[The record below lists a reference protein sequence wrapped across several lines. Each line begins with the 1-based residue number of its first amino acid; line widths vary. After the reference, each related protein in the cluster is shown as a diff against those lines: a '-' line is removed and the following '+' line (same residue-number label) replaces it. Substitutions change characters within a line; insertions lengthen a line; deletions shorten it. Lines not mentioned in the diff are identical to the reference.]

1 VETLVKPNL
10 EVEFCNFRCENPFL
24 LGASPI
30 SRSGEMIERAFQ
42 MGWGGAITKSV
53 ALEQDLKDYS
63 LSPRFVNINNGGS
76 NTEFNFKKIG
86 MTNIDFRIDKSIKDT
101 FDSFTKVKKKFPH
114 KFLAVSI
121 KSEYKKE
128 NWKKLANLAA
138 NTGADALE
146 LCLSCPDSE
155 KGNFCCSGSR
165 GYQNIEQSIGQN
177 ESAVKNVL
185 KWVKEVTKLPL
196 IVKLSPNVSNI
207 KKIAHAAKECGASA
221 VTATNSF
228 KSISGFNL
236 RTLEPLPTI
245 EGITSA
251 AGLSGP
257 VLKPLVL
264 YYISEIKKE
273 KITGLDISASGGITC
288 AHDSIEY
295 LLVGANILQIVTEVM
310 WEGFGIIDKLRDGL
324 KMFMRYHNFRS
335 VKDFIGIGNRKIK
348 SSTKNLS
355 RNQQLIANIDKEKC
369 IGCGKCY
376 IACRDGGYEA
386 ISFSQDRIVEV
397 VKDKCVGCGLCKI
410 VCPVPDAIYFTN
422 KDSKEK
428 IINEG

>member
-1 VETLVKPNL
+1 VKILIKPNL

-30 SRSGEMIERAFQ
+30 SRSGEIIERAFQ

-53 ALEQDLKDYS
+53 ALEQDLEDSS
-63 LSPRFVNINNGGS
+63 LSPRFVNINNSGS
-76 NTEFNFKKIG
+76 NIKSNFRRIG

-101 FDSFTKVKKKFPH
+101 LNSFTKVKKKFPH

-128 NWKKLANLAA
+128 NWKKLANLAV

-146 LCLSCPDSE
+146 LCLSCPDSG
-155 KGNFCCSGSR
+155 KDDFYCSRSK
-165 GYQNIEQSIGQN
+165 GYQNTEQSIGQN
-177 ESAVKNVL
+177 ESAIKNVIS
-185 KWVKEVTKLPL
+185 WVKAVTELPL
-196 IVKLSPNVSNI
+196 IIKLSPNVSDI
-207 KKIAHAAKECGASA
+207 KKNAYAAKEAGARA

-236 RTLEPLPTI
+236 RTLEPLPAI
-245 EGITSA
+245 EGISSVV
-251 AGLSGP
+251 GLTGP
-257 VLKPLVL
+257 ILKPIVL
-264 YYISEIKKE
+264 YYVSEIRKE
-273 KITGLDISASGGITC
+273 KNINLDISAAGGITC
-288 AHDSIEY
+288 AHDAIEY
-295 LLVGANILQIVTEVM
+295 LLVGASTLQIVTEVM
-310 WEGFGIIDKLRDGL
+310 WEGFGVIDELRDGL
-324 KMFMRYHNFRS
+324 KRFMRYHNFRS

-348 SSTKNLS
+348 SSSKNLS

-397 VKDKCVGCGLCKI
+397 VKDKCVGCGLCRI
-410 VCPVPDAIYFTN
+410 VCPVSDAIYYTN
-422 KDSKEK
+422 KTTR
-428 IINEG
+428 

>member
-1 VETLVKPNL
+1 LVKPNL

-30 SRSGEMIERAFQ
+30 SKDGERIERAFQ

-53 ALEQDLKDYS
+53 ALEQDLKDCS

-86 MTNIDFRIDKSIKDT
+86 MANIDFRNDKSVKDT
-101 FDSFTKVKKKFPH
+101 LDSFAKVKKGFPR

-121 KSEYKKE
+121 KSEYKEK
-128 NWKKLANLAA
+128 NWKKLTTLAA

-155 KGNFCCSGSR
+155 KDDSCCSRSK
-165 GYQNIEQSIGQN
+165 GYQNIEQSIGQS
-177 ESAVKNVL
+177 EFAVKNVL
-185 KWVKEVTKLPL
+185 KWVREVTKLPI
-196 IVKLSPNVSNI
+196 IVKLSPNISDI
-207 KKIAHAAKECGASA
+207 KKIAYTAKEEGAKA
-221 VTATNSF
+221 ITVANSF

-245 EGITSA
+245 EGISSV
-251 AGLSGP
+251 AGLTGP
-257 VLKPLVL
+257 LLKPIML
-264 YYISEIKKE
+264 YYIFEINKE
-273 KITGLDISASGGITC
+273 RKIDLDISAAGGISC
-288 AHDSIEY
+288 AHDAIEY
-295 LLVGANILQIVTEVM
+295 LLVGANTLQIVTEVM
-310 WEGFGIIDKLRDGL
+310 WEGFGIIDELRDGL
-324 KMFMRYHNFRS
+324 KRFMRYHNFRS

-348 SSTKNLS
+348 SSSKNLS
-355 RNQQLIANIDKEKC
+355 RNQQLIFNIDKEKC

-376 IACRDGGYEA
+376 VACRDGGYEA
-386 ISFSQDRIVEV
+386 ISFSQDRIVEI

-410 VCPVPDAIYFTN
+410 VCPVQDAIYFTN
-422 KDSKEK
+422 KDSKERT
-428 IINEG
+428 INES

>member
-1 VETLVKPNL
+1 MKTLIKPNL

-101 FDSFTKVKKKFPH
+101 LNSFTKVKKKFPH

-146 LCLSCPDSE
+146 LCLSCPDSG
-155 KGNFCCSGSR
+155 KDDFYCSRSK
-165 GYQNIEQSIGQN
+165 GYQNTEQSIGQN
-177 ESAVKNVL
+177 ESAIKNVIS
-185 KWVKEVTKLPL
+185 WVKAVTELPL
-196 IVKLSPNVSNI
+196 IIKLSPNVNDI
-207 KKIAHAAKECGASA
+207 KKNAYAAKEAGARA

-245 EGITSA
+245 EGISSVV
-251 AGLSGP
+251 GLTGP
-257 VLKPLVL
+257 VLKPIVL
-264 YYISEIKKE
+264 YYVSEIRKE
-273 KITGLDISASGGITC
+273 KNINLDISAAGGITC
-288 AHDSIEY
+288 AHDAIEY
-295 LLVGANILQIVTEVM
+295 LLVGASTLQIVTEVM
-310 WEGFGIIDKLRDGL
+310 WEGFGVIDELRDGL
-324 KMFMRYHNFRS
+324 KRFMRYLLAL
-335 VKDFIGIGNRKIK
+335 KI
-348 SSTKNLS
+348 
-355 RNQQLIANIDKEKC
+355 
-369 IGCGKCY
+369 
-376 IACRDGGYEA
+376 
-386 ISFSQDRIVEV
+386 
-397 VKDKCVGCGLCKI
+397 
-410 VCPVPDAIYFTN
+410 
-422 KDSKEK
+422 
-428 IINEG
+428 

>member
-1 VETLVKPNL
+1 MVNPNL

-30 SRSGEMIERAFQ
+30 SRNGEMIEKAFQ

-53 ALEQDLKDYS
+53 ALEQDLKDCS

-101 FDSFTKVKKKFPH
+101 LDSFAKVKKKFPH

-121 KSEYKKE
+121 KSEYKEK
-128 NWKKLANLAA
+128 NWKKLTTLAA

-146 LCLSCPDSE
+146 LCLSCPDSG
-155 KGNFCCSGSR
+155 KDDFCCSRSK
-165 GYQNIEQSIGQN
+165 GYQNTEQSIGQN
-177 ESAVKNVL
+177 ESAIKNVL
-185 KWVKEVTKLPL
+185 SWVKAVTELPL
-196 IVKLSPNVSNI
+196 IIKLSPNVNDI
-207 KKIAHAAKECGASA
+207 KKNVYVAKEGGARA

-245 EGITSA
+245 EGISSVV
-251 AGLSGP
+251 GLTGP
-257 VLKPLVL
+257 VLKPMVL
-264 YYISEIKKE
+264 YYVSEIRKE
-273 KITGLDISASGGITC
+273 KNINLDISAAGGITC

-295 LLVGANILQIVTEVM
+295 LLVGANTLQIVTEVM
-310 WEGFGIIDKLRDGL
+310 WEGFGIIDELRDGL
-324 KMFMRYHNFRS
+324 KRFMRYHNFRS

-348 SSTKNLS
+348 SSSKNLS
-355 RNQQLIANIDKEKC
+355 RNQQLISNIDKEKC

-376 IACRDGGYEA
+376 VACSDGGYEA
-386 ISFSQDRIVEV
+386 ISFSQERVAEV
-397 VKDKCVGCGLCKI
+397 ILDKCVGCGLCQI
-410 VCPVPDAIYFTN
+410 VCPIHDAIYFTN
-422 KDSKEK
+422 KGSKER

>member
-1 VETLVKPNL
+1 MVKSNL

-30 SRSGEMIERAFQ
+30 SRNGEMIEKAFQ

-53 ALEQDLKDYS
+53 ALEQDLKDCS

-101 FDSFTKVKKKFPH
+101 LDSFAKVKKKFPH

-121 KSEYKKE
+121 KSEYKEK
-128 NWKKLANLAA
+128 NWKKLTTLAA

-146 LCLSCPDSE
+146 LCLSCPDSG
-155 KGNFCCSGSR
+155 KDDFYSSR
-165 GYQNIEQSIGQN
+165 SKGYQNTEQSIGQN
-177 ESAVKNVL
+177 EFAIKNVL
-185 KWVKEVTKLPL
+185 SWVKAVTKLPL
-196 IVKLSPNVSNI
+196 IIKLSPNVNDI
-207 KKIAHAAKECGASA
+207 KKNAYVAKEGGARA

-245 EGITSA
+245 EGISSVV
-251 AGLSGP
+251 GLTGP
-257 VLKPLVL
+257 VLKPIVL
-264 YYISEIKKE
+264 YYVSEIRKE
-273 KITGLDISASGGITC
+273 KNINLDISAAGGITC
-288 AHDSIEY
+288 AHDAIEY
-295 LLVGANILQIVTEVM
+295 LLVGANTLQIVTEVM
-310 WEGFGIIDKLRDGL
+310 WEGFGVIDELRDGL
-324 KMFMRYHNFRS
+324 KRFMRYHNFRS

-348 SSTKNLS
+348 SSSKNLS

-369 IGCGKCY
+369 IRCGKCY
-376 IACRDGGYEA
+376 VACRDGGYEA
-386 ISFSQDRIVEV
+386 ISLSQEKVVEV
-397 VKDKCVGCGLCKI
+397 ILDKCVGCGLCKI
-410 VCPVPDAIYFTN
+410 VCPVHDAIYFTN
-422 KDSKEK
+422 KVSKEK
-428 IINEG
+428 TINEG